1 MKAKIVREGM
11 RKMRLT
17 MVIAALTLL
26 AAAAAIMYLA
36 GCTETLEGVTF
47 QNQKPVVEF
56 VNIPLEG
63 QRFSRNPVVYWF
75 GSDPDGLIDYY
86 RYHVVTVNRVGFT
99 APEDYIDTLNDSE
112 WTIIDVDPAESDP
125 HTENTIMLAADP
137 NDPVNSFVSQWVFL
151 QAFDMEGLGSD
162 IVFRLFSRNDHP
174 PESEMQRQA
183 YRHYLPFVNGTSE
196 SIVAGVR
203 LFWYGT
209 DRIDYPEGD
218 WPPLEYEWR
227 MYGPYPDSL
236 YTALIDS
243 FVKPVLV
250 TIDGFLYDYEDT
262 VEHCDT
268 TFGDS
273 VTIACDTIAVADIV
287 SGAVEL
293 PAWASITSKLY
304 IDAPGFRDDTVNF
317 NRLVDSSFDSTRN
330 TTWVLTDSVTLY
342 DVFRNHVPTETVEE
356 HFVFWMRC
364 RDDAFVA
371 DLVPAF
377 DTFTV
382 IEPRKERA
390 IVVVDLSHGGGLS
403 GTRAIHLDTCKAF
416 WRKSIN
422 RWIDQGPTGVE
433 YDDVFMGTT
442 GIFRGLAPD
451 YVNVLIVN
459 DVPLKTL
466 LQHKIMILYDDNITN
481 TRFMSHS
488 DNIYKAIDAG
498 VNVWATWRAATFG
511 SPGDGPNWHVNP
523 GFDYMYYFG
532 VIGTVY
538 SGWFCLATACHPA
551 STCNQMGL
559 EPDRVEDFNGAY
571 ALDSINWPNLTID
584 TNLLKKRYL
593 WSGWPCE
600 TGYRSEHPGLPEVD
614 WSMRTTLT
622 EPLYLYKSSYT
633 ESPGQPANHPR
644 GGNYNMEGK
653 PVGIRLPTSAFRT
666 VHFNFTP
673 LAIDSLQ
680 MQMVVNN
687 VLDWLYEGY
696 ASPVADGMRYPD
708 APTKISTSDA
718 RERYWR
724 RCDERALEKK
734 LLMESEGLAKTAP

>member
-1 MKAKIVREGM
+1 
-11 RKMRLT
+11 
-17 MVIAALTLL
+17 
-26 AAAAAIMYLA
+26 
-36 GCTETLEGVTF
+36 
-47 QNQKPVVEF
+47 
-56 VNIPLEG
+56 
-63 QRFSRNPVVYWF
+63 
-75 GSDPDGLIDYY
+75 
-86 RYHVVTVNRVGFT
+86 
-99 APEDYIDTLNDSE
+99 
-112 WTIIDVDPAESDP
+112 
-125 HTENTIMLAADP
+125 MLAADP

-151 QAFDMEGLGSD
+151 QGFDMEGLGSD

-174 PESEMQRQA
+174 PESYMQREA
-183 YRHYLPFVNGTSE
+183 YKHYLPFVNGTRE

-203 LFWYGT
+203 MFWYGS

-227 MYGPYPDSL
+227 LYGPYPDSL
-236 YTALIDS
+236 FTALIDS

-273 VTIACDTIAVADIV
+273 ATITCDTIAVADII
-287 SGAVEL
+287 SGAVEY
-293 PAWASITSKLY
+293 PTWADTTRKFY
-304 IDAPGFRDDTVNF
+304 INDPGFQDNDNF
-317 NRLVDSSFDSTRN
+317 NRLVNSSFDSTRN
-330 TTWVLTDSVTLY
+330 TTWVLTDSVTLF
-342 DVFRNHVPTETVEE
+342 DVFRYHVPTKTVEE
-356 HFVFWMRC
+356 HYVFWVRC

-390 IVVVDLSHGGGLS
+390 VVVIDFSDHAGS
-403 GTRAIHLDTCKAF
+403 ATTGTKPISLDTCRAF

-422 RWIDQGPTGVE
+422 RWPQGVE
-433 YDDVFMGTT
+433 YDDEYLGDT
-442 GIFRGLAPD
+442 GILKWVTPDYVEGLAP
-451 YVNVLIVN
+451 
-459 DVPLKTL
+459 LKVL
-466 LQHKIMILYDDNITN
+466 LQHKIVILYDDNICTHKF
-481 TRFMSHS
+481 TSHS

-511 SPGDGPNWHVNP
+511 SSGDPPSWNVFPGL
-523 GFDYMYYFG
+523 DYLYYFG
-532 VIGTVY
+532 VIRTVY
-538 SGWFCLATACHPA
+538 SGWFCLAAACHTA
-551 STCNQMGL
+551 SKCYEMGL
-559 EPDRVEDFNGAY
+559 DPDRIEDFDGAY

-584 TNLLKKRYL
+584 TNLLKTRYK
-593 WSGWPCE
+593 WRGWPCE
-600 TGYRSEHPGLPEVD
+600 TGYRPEHPGLPEVD

-622 EPLYLYKSSYT
+622 EPLYLYKSLYT

-653 PVGIRLPTSAFRT
+653 PVEIRQASTAFRT

-696 ASPVADGMRYPD
+696 TSPVADGMRYPD
-708 APTKISTSDA
+708 APRMISPSDA

-734 LLMESEGLAKTAP
+734 LLMESENLAKTAP